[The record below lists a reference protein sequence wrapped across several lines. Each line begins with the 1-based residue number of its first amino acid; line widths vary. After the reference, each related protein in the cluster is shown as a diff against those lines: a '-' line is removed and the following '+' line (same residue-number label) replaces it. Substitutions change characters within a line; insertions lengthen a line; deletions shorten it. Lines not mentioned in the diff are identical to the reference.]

1 MRFLLLGVTRRSADS
16 DSEDSEAAAG
26 FSRLRVVRVDGGLQL
41 IAHGDFV
48 ADTGCDDELRGPDE
62 VSQVGWGVFAQ
73 LEVAGVEVPRSA
85 D

>member
-1 MRFLLLGVTRRSADS
+1 M
-16 DSEDSEAAAG
+16 
-26 FSRLRVVRVDGGLQL
+26 RVDGGLQL

-62 VSQVGWGVFAQ
+62 VTQVGWGVFAQ
-73 LEVAGVEVPRSA
+73 LEVAGVEVPRWA